1 MKARTIFLLAL
12 AAPALAGIC
21 AAGTRLVSPPAFAT
35 LYSSVLGPTT
45 PAAPP
50 RAAAPAPTAVPEVQ
64 PATVANLSVDQFLR
78 DDLTMLG
85 QDVVVTGKP
94 SCLSGAGCVL
104 YDDGLKNAV
113 SLNKLPQ
120 GRDQARLFTCDPSAD
135 PCVVVIHALVV
146 PNYDGS
152 PALAVQSIAWRR

>member
-1 MKARTIFLLAL
+1 MKARTFVLLAL
-12 AAPALAGIC
+12 AAPALAGLC
-21 AAGTRLVSPPAFAT
+21 AAGTRLVSPPAFAA
-35 LYSSVLGPTT
+35 LYSSVLGPT
-45 PAAPP
+45 PP
-50 RAAAPAPTAVPEVQ
+50 PPAAAPVPAAVSQPQ
-64 PATVANLSVDQFLR
+64 PAPVAHLSVDAFLR

-120 GRDQARLFTCDPSAD
+120 GHDKARLLTCDPSAD

-146 PNYDGS
+146 PDYDGS
-152 PALAVQSIAWRR
+152 PALAVQSIAWRH